1 MKQKWHADRVGDSL
15 DVAGFPCGC
24 DSESPAGIHGE
35 LHEVRESLWPSVRSV
50 AAICRTDLNGDH
62 GERRSTARATANE
75 WQALDALVTESA
87 HLMLKVRTA
96 ITSATTLRPNAAPTV
111 PTVASRNHPQA

>member
-1 MKQKWHADRVGDSL
+1 MKQKWHAGRVGDSL

-62 GERRSTARATANE
+62 REPRSTARATANE
-75 WQALDALVTESA
+75 WQAADALVTERCPFDA
-87 HLMLKVRTA
+87 QGQDRDYEPDHVAAERCA
-96 ITSATTLRPNAAPTV
+96 YRPH
-111 PTVASRNHPQA
+111 RRFG